1 MGSFAYIWA
10 ALGEIGKTYHAL
22 GSGMPTVQVIDPSTP
37 LYTEFQGHSRVTVDQ
52 KGRISIPAKFRALLS
67 RESRDG
73 LILMQGIEPCIYAY
87 PIDEWAR
94 LTKLFEGQWS
104 NLKEKYR
111 FNRRWAMLSTLVQ
124 FDPQGRIA
132 LPGTLRE
139 YAQIE
144 GEAIVGGVVDHL
156 EIWKPA
162 LFLETVQ
169 RVEGEFGEMFG
180 NLGGSGKALGS
191 TDGTEQGGGTPAA

>member
-1 MGSFAYIWA
+1 
-10 ALGEIGKTYHAL
+10 
-22 GSGMPTVQVIDPSTP
+22 MPIVQVSDPSQP

-52 KGRISIPAKFRALLS
+52 KGRLSIPAKFRALLS
-67 RESRDG
+67 PESREG

-104 NLKEKYR
+104 NLKDKYR

-132 LPGTLRE
+132 LPGNLRD

-162 LFLETVQ
+162 LFMETVQ
-169 RVEGEFGEMFG
+169 GVEIEFGEMFG
-180 NLGGSGKALGS
+180 NLGGTGKAQVM
-191 TDGTEQGGGTPAA
+191 TNETHQGGGSPVA

>member
-1 MGSFAYIWA
+1 
-10 ALGEIGKTYHAL
+10 
-22 GSGMPTVQVIDPSTP
+22 MPQVQLLDPSVP

-67 RESRDG
+67 RESREG

-104 NLKEKYR
+104 SLKEKYR

-124 FDPQGRIA
+124 FDPQGRIP
-132 LPGTLRE
+132 LPANLRE

-162 LFLETVQ
+162 LFVETVEG
-169 RVEGEFGEMFG
+169 VEREFGEVFG
-180 NLGGSGKALGS
+180 NLGGTARAPLTTNGM
-191 TDGTEQGGGTPAA
+191 EQGKGTPVA